1 MRKERPS
8 LPELPVIEEKEL
20 GVREYWYETFRR
32 VLVIPLA
39 KKNCYLLSID
49 VYKRL
54 ERNSTINLV
63 SISELSVRSSH
74 VSLQYYELGEDLARR
89 ASIRGVSP
97 LLAEVVAV
105 SSNDGLEI
113 SNVRLQY
120 CGLDTV
126 PSYEEVRSV
135 YREIVKTIEGR
146 DPELEPLDSI
156 LRKDSKL

>member
-1 MRKERPS
+1 MGEEKPG

-32 VLVIPLA
+32 VLVIPLV

-54 ERNSTINLV
+54 EPGNTTNLV
-63 SISELSVRSSH
+63 PINELSVQGSH
-74 VSLQYYELGEDLARR
+74 VSLQYYKLGEDLARK
-89 ASIRGVSP
+89 ASIRGVQP
-97 LLAEVVAV
+97 FLAEVVAV
-105 SSNDGLEI
+105 SSSEGLEI

-120 CGLDTV
+120 CGLDTA

-135 YREIVKTIEGR
+135 YREVVKRIEGR
-146 DPELEPLDSI
+146 DPELEPLDSV
-156 LRKDSKL
+156 LRKDS

>member
-1 MRKERPS
+1 MSPRPG

-39 KKNCYLLSID
+39 RKSCYLLSID

-54 ERNSTINLV
+54 EPGSDTSLIPL
-63 SISELSVRSSH
+63 SELGVQGSS
-74 VSLQYYELGEDLARR
+74 VSLRYYKLSEDLAGK
-89 ASIRGVSP
+89 ASIRGLSP

-105 SSNDGLEI
+105 SSNEGLEI

-126 PSYEEVRSV
+126 PSYEEVGGV
-135 YREIVKTIEGR
+135 YREVVKAIEGR
-146 DPELEPLDSI
+146 DPELEPLDSV
-156 LRKDSKL
+156 LSEYS